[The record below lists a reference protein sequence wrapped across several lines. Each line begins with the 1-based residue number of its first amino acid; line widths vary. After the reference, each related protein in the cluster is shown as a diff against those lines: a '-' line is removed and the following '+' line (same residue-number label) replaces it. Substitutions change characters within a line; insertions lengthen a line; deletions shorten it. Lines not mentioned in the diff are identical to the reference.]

1 MVTNQTENFRE
12 VTNLPYGEY
21 QVELLSLGLEQ
32 KVEVYVT
39 WYFQTPNEVL
49 PIKYSYSARSNREL
63 TKHNFAIIGITKD
76 SLPSVIFSPEVIK
89 GRKAILLVS
98 EKEISFT
105 KCLSLEPIYVENV
118 EIPF

>member
-1 MVTNQTENFRE
+1 MAAIQTENFRE
-12 VTNLPYGEY
+12 VTTFPDGEY
-21 QVELLSLGLEQ
+21 VVELLSLSTEQ
-32 KVEVYVT
+32 KEEVYLT
-39 WYFQTPNEVL
+39 WFFQTSTELL

-76 SLPSVIFSPEVIK
+76 SLPTVIFSPEVLK
-89 GRKAILLVS
+89 GRKAILLVND
-98 EKEISFT
+98 KEISFT